1 MDLNTLKGRLIVS
14 CQALPDEP
22 LHSSY
27 IMSRMAKAA
36 ESAGAAGIRA
46 NSMIDILAIREV
58 VSLPMIGIIKREYS
72 GSPVY
77 ITPTSLEIDQLASC
91 GVEIIAMDATNH
103 SRPEMPLAELI
114 AYARAKYP
122 QILLMAD
129 TATVTEALQAQ
140 QLGFDIIG
148 TTMHGYTAETQGQN
162 IADNDFAYLKQLIPA
177 VTKPAITEGKIDT
190 PEKARR
196 ALDLGAFAVVVGG
209 AITRPQQI
217 TKRFVAAIDQPEEQ
231 EA

>member
-1 MDLNTLKGRLIVS
+1 MDLNTLKGHLIVS

-58 VSLPMIGIIKREYS
+58 VSLPMIGIIKREYP

-77 ITPTSLEIDQLASC
+77 ITPTSLEIDQLDFC

-103 SRPEMPLAELI
+103 PRPEMPLAELI

-122 QILLMAD
+122 QILQSFRHGNGDGSFAGA
-129 TATVTEALQAQ
+129 TAGVRYHRHDNARL
-140 QLGFDIIG
+140 
-148 TTMHGYTAETQGQN
+148 HGR
-162 IADNDFAYLKQLIPA
+162 DP
-177 VTKPAITEGKIDT
+177 
-190 PEKARR
+190 
-196 ALDLGAFAVVVGG
+196 GA
-209 AITRPQQI
+209 
-217 TKRFVAAIDQPEEQ
+217 KHC
-231 EA
+231 